1 MNSSL
6 ELTLISRG
14 IYGYSGYMQIFEDV
28 DDRSTISVDVYYSSS
43 GSNMIRSPY
52 NIAATPFMKFLKTY
66 YKDLVMTNLL
76 QCSENAPT
84 EEDLLGD
91 ILTKRLITV
100 DKCTIS
106 NENFPS
112 YLRYG
117 YYKIVITFG
126 GPMATEL
133 IFILLVETD

>member
-14 IYGYSGYMQIFEDV
+14 IYGYSGYMQIFEDL
-28 DDRSTISVDVYYSSS
+28 DDRSKISVDVYYSSS

-52 NIAATPFMKFLKTY
+52 TISATPFMKFLKTY
-66 YKDLVMTNLL
+66 YKDMIMTNLL
-76 QCSENAPT
+76 KCSENAPT

-91 ILTKRLITV
+91 ILTKRLIIV
-100 DKCTIS
+100 DNCTIS

-112 YLRYG
+112 YVRYG
-117 YYKIVITFG
+117 YYKIIITFG
-126 GPMATEL
+126 GPMAMEI